1 MKTYSIELPDDLADR
16 LAAVAGRLKA
26 EEAQLVRWAVAS
38 YLIGEPPDDRRE
50 LVESS
55 KIGNGKSKDAE
66 RPTPGSFLD
75 LSYDLAGCLEG
86 PGDLSTNPEHMEGFG
101 E

>member
-16 LAAVAGRLKA
+16 LAVVAGRLKA

-38 YLIGEPPDDRRE
+38 YLTGEPSDDRQTP
-50 LVESS
+50 VENSE
-55 KIGNGKSKDAE
+55 IGISDFKEVA

-101 E
+101 G